1 MIRINLLP
9 KDEVPKSVQ
18 VKLPPVASFIPV
30 FVAVGLLA
38 LCIVVGFLQHGQV
51 VKLQKDI
58 EVAKEE
64 TQRLAPQIARIKQ
77 LTKERDEVDRRLDAI
92 TMLDKNRYFR
102 VRLMSE
108 LSRHMPENTW
118 LTRYEE
124 VGNTSVRLEGIT
136 FSNFLIADFMRDQV
150 TSDNYRAVDLEY
162 IERGKIG
169 DIDVLKF
176 GLTAQVGQP
185 ATDVA
190 TGM

>member
-9 KDEVPKSVQ
+9 KDEVPRSVQ
-18 VKLPPVASFIPV
+18 IKLPPVASFIPV
-30 FVAVGLLA
+30 FVAIGLLA
-38 LCIVVGFLQHGQV
+38 LCVVLGVLQHGQV
-51 VKLQKDI
+51 VKLQKEI

-64 TQRLAPQIARIKQ
+64 AQRLAPQIARIKQ
-77 LTKERDEVDRRLDAI
+77 LTKERDEVDKRLDAI

-118 LTRYEE
+118 LTLYEE
-124 VGNTSVRLEGIT
+124 VGNTSLRLEGIT
-136 FSNFLIADFMRDQV
+136 FSNFLIADFMRDQI
-150 TSDNYRAVDLEY
+150 TSDNYRAIDLDF
-162 IERGKIG
+162 IERGRIG

-190 TGM
+190 IGM

>member
-9 KDEVPKSVQ
+9 KEDVPRSIQ
-18 VKLPPVASFIPV
+18 IKLPPVASFIPV
-30 FVAVGLLA
+30 FIAGGLLA
-38 LCIVVGFLQHGQV
+38 LCVVTAVMQHNEV
-51 VKLQKDI
+51 TKLNKDI
-58 EVAKEE
+58 LVAKEE

-77 LTKERDEVDRRLDAI
+77 LTKERDEVDKRLDAI

-108 LSRHMPENTW
+108 LSRRMPENTW
-118 LTRYEE
+118 LTLYQE
-124 VGNTSVRLEGIT
+124 VGEMSLHLEGIT

-150 TSDNYRAVDLEY
+150 ISDNYRAVDLEF

-169 DIDVLKF
+169 EVNVLKF
-176 GLTAQVGQP
+176 GLTAQVGHP

>member
-9 KDEVPKSVQ
+9 KEEVPRQIQ
-18 VKLPPVASFIPV
+18 VKMPPIASFVPV
-30 FVAVGLLA
+30 FVAIGLVL
-38 LCIVVGFLQHGQV
+38 LCAGTWFVQYGRITQLNH
-51 VKLQKDI
+51 DI

-92 TMLDKNRYFR
+92 TMLDKDRYFR

-108 LSRHMPENTW
+108 LSRRMPENTW

-124 VGNTSVRLEGIT
+124 VGATSLRLEGIT
-136 FSNFLIADFMRDQV
+136 FSNFVIADFMRDQV
-150 TSDNYRAVDLEY
+150 ASDAYRAIDLNF
-162 IERGKIG
+162 IERGSIG
-169 DIDVLKF
+169 EIDVLKF

-185 ATDVA
+185 AADVA